1 MMRRLRNAT
10 ALAGLALVTLTGCF
24 KMDYDLNVE
33 GDKVSGTMIVATDKD
48 FAESEGVEVEGDS
61 FNFDE
66 KKLVEAGAKVE
77 VEPYDDGRFVGE
89 KATFSDV
96 PIDKI
101 SLAFENTAPTGDV
114 ESSAGAE
121 EFSITRDGDEYTFTA
136 RADVAES
143 MSDGE
148 TTDADSA
155 MFDKM
160 FESMLDTAEAN
171 ISITLPGEVTDTN
184 GTLDGNTVTWEVDV
198 LEPIDF
204 YAVSDVSGAADG
216 GVNLVGVLGAVI
228 LVALI
233 GAVGFFGFRRWRE
246 RPQDGQESDVE
257 NAFDDDTTEVPV
269 VDEREAFD
277 VSVAAAIADE
287 PVQVTEQG
295 SGRRRADV
303 PVDSPSTVEAA
314 TASRVDLAGTRRL
327 TARRCGGMTER
338 TGRSIRTRPN
348 DGCTRPL
355 SPHTS
360 MTCPAPPALAS
371 AFVVRP
377 GGSCRVNR

>member
-33 GDKVSGTMIVATDKD
+33 DDTVSGTMIVATDKD
-48 FAESEGVEVEGDS
+48 FTESEGVEVEGDS

-66 KKLVEAGAKVE
+66 KKLAEAGAKVE

-101 SLAFENTAPTGDV
+101 SLAFEDTAPTGDV
-114 ESSAGAE
+114 ESSAGTE

-155 MFDKM
+155 MFQKM

-204 YAVSDVSGAADG
+204 YAVSDASGAADG

-269 VDEREAFD
+269 VDERETFD

-287 PVQVTEQG
+287 PEQVTEQG

-314 TASRVDLAGTRRL
+314 SAPRVEPGWYPTADGQTLRWHDGTNW
-327 TARRCGGMTER
+327 TE
-338 TGRSIRTRPN
+338 
-348 DGCTRPL
+348 
-355 SPHTS
+355 HTH
-360 MTCPAPPALAS
+360 PAQ
-371 AFVVRP
+371 
-377 GGSCRVNR
+377 